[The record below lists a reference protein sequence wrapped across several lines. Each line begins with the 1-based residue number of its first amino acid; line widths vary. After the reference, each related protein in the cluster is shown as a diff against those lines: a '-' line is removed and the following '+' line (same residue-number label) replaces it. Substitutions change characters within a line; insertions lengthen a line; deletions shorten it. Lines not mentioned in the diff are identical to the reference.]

1 MDVKHN
7 PIVTNSELREIRT
20 KEPGMSAAAIKNRL
34 FQLVVLVW
42 FGIFAVVI
50 IYPIIWLGLSG
61 LKSNSDFF
69 LNTWGLPKEWV
80 WSNYKEAWDAGIG
93 QYFFNSV
100 IVTVS
105 SVLAVLLLGSMA
117 AFGLSRFRFKGQNF
131 MLVIILSG
139 LMLAPQVSLIPLY
152 KILQAIGLY
161 NTYGALIVPYVAFQL
176 PFSIFL
182 MRSYFLS
189 IPAELEESA
198 ILDGCNSWKVYRH
211 IILPM
216 GKPIIASCAMLTA
229 MNVWNEFMFALV
241 FVEDS
246 SLRTIPVGL
255 MNLRSQLNTNFG
267 IQLAGLAIAVLP
279 MIFIFLIFQKQ
290 FVRGLSAGSVK
301 G

>member
-1 MDVKHN
+1 MTAKSN
-7 PIVTNSELREIRT
+7 PIVKTDNVTEFRAGSPKLSMT
-20 KEPGMSAAAIKNRL
+20 IKNRI
-34 FQLVVLVW
+34 FQSAVLVW
-42 FGIFAVVI
+42 FSIFALVI

-69 LNTWGLPKEWV
+69 LNTWSLPEEWF
-80 WSNYKEAWDAGIG
+80 WSNYKAAWDAGIG
-93 QYFFNSV
+93 QFFLNSV
-100 IVTVS
+100 YVTVV
-105 SVLAVLLLGSMA
+105 SVITVLLLGSMA
-117 AFGLSRFRFKGQNF
+117 AYGLSRFQFKGQN
-131 MLVIILSG
+131 LVLILILSG

-152 KILQAIGLY
+152 KLLQGFGLY
-161 NTYGALIVPYVAFQL
+161 NTYWALVLPYVAFQL

-189 IPAELEESA
+189 IPRELEESA
-198 ILDGCNSWKVYRH
+198 IIDGCNTWKVYRH
-211 IILPM
+211 IIIPM
-216 GKPIIASCAMLTA
+216 GKPIIASCALLTG

-267 IQLAGLAIAVLP
+267 IQLAGLAISALP
-279 MIFIFLIFQKQ
+279 MIIAYIIFQKQ
-290 FVRGLSAGSVK
+290 FVRGLTAGSVK

>member
-1 MDVKHN
+1 MVN
-7 PIVTNSELREIRT
+7 NNTAVETNEI
-20 KEPGMSAAAIKNRL
+20 KEIKTGNSKLSLKVKNRIFQTGVLIWFSL
-34 FQLVVLVW
+34 FAL
-42 FGIFAVVI
+42 VI

-61 LKSNSDFF
+61 LKSNADFF
-69 LNTWGLPKEWV
+69 LNTWSLPEKWLWE
-80 WSNYKEAWDAGIG
+80 NYRAAWDAGIG
-93 QYFFNSV
+93 QFFFNSV
-100 IVTVS
+100 FITVVSVVTV
-105 SVLAVLLLGSMA
+105 LMLGSMA
-117 AFGLSRFRFKGQNF
+117 AFGLSRFQFKGQNIV
-131 MLVIILSG
+131 LVIILSG

-152 KILQAIGLY
+152 KLLQAIGLY
-161 NTYGALIVPYVAFQL
+161 NTYWALILPYVAFQL

-189 IPAELEESA
+189 IPKELEESA
-198 ILDGCNSWKVYRH
+198 IIDGCNVWKVYRH
-211 IILPM
+211 IIVPM
-216 GKPIIASCAMLTA
+216 GKPIIASCALLTG

-267 IQLAGLAIAVLP
+267 IQLAGLAISALP
-279 MIFIFLIFQKQ
+279 MIIAYIFFQKQ